1 MWILETHIA
10 ISVLCWI
17 GIVIMKILYK
27 EEYQRYKGKKKKR
40 QGAKSS
46 YDVLLPGIKCH
57 IYVCVFHNGIFI
69 G

>member
-27 EEYQRYKGKKKKR
+27 EEYQRYKGKKKEEA
-40 QGAKSS
+40 G
-46 YDVLLPGIKCH
+46 C
-57 IYVCVFHNGIFI
+57 
-69 G
+69 